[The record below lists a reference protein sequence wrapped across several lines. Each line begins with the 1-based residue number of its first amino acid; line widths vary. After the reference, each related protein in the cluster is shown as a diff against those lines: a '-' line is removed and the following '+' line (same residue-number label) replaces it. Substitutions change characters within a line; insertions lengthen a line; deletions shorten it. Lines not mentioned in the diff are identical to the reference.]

1 MTFEDRPADTSPRAW
16 KAYLELMRN
25 MSPSEKFARVFE
37 LSTLIRGL
45 IEAEVRSARFATG
58 KQRIARFGGLSCG
71 RKPAALDRFDAG
83 VVGDALAVC
92 EDAIAERGEDVD
104 RVGAIFGG
112 GRVGCG
118 RGLAFG

>member
-45 IEAEVRSARFATG
+45 IEAEVRSEYPNGSDREIQLRAAARNM
-58 KQRIARFGGLSCG
+58 
-71 RKPAALDRFDAG
+71 DRRTF
-83 VVGDALAVC
+83 V
-92 EDAIAERGEDVD
+92 R
-104 RVGAIFGG
+104 
-112 GRVGCG
+112 
-118 RGLAFG
+118 AFGWDPDSNEPFPDGS